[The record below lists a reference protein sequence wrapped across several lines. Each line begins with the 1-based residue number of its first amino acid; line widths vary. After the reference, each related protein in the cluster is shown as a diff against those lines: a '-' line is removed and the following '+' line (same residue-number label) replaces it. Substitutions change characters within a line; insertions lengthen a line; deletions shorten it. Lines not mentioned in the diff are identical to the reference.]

1 MSEMTATRMKTLG
14 KLATLLV
21 LAGVGVVAIL
31 FLWRSRVPDGL
42 DTDGLR
48 PGSFFSAAQLR
59 KTADY
64 EEFHRV
70 NWVLSTLATLV
81 VFALYAWRGSRF
93 VRLSAAGPIGT
104 GMLLAMLGF
113 ALVWLVGL
121 PFEIAGLWWDRRH
134 GVSKA
139 QYWEVI
145 FGGWLGLGAAFL
157 FLSLSVL
164 IVMGLARVLRQW
176 WWIPGSAAFVA
187 LFALFVFISPYL
199 VTDAKALD
207 DPELKA
213 AAQRLAEKEGVEDVL
228 PIQVEDVDEYTDA
241 ANAYATGFGPSRKVF
256 LWNTLLDGRFSDR
269 QVEFVLAHEF
279 GHHARYHLPKAIGW
293 YALFAIPGAFLIAI
307 ATRRRGGM
315 GQPAAVPLSLFVLVV
330 LNTVATPLDNV
341 IGRHMESEADWM
353 ALETTRDPAAGKQLF
368 QNFSRTSL
376 GDPDPPTWAYL
387 LFDGHPT
394 LMQRIAMTERWEDQY
409 GG

>member
-1 MSEMTATRMKTLG
+1 MRTLA
-14 KLATLLV
+14 KVATLLV
-21 LAGVGVVAIL
+21 LAGVWVVAIL
-31 FLWRSRVPDGL
+31 YLWRSRVPDGL
-42 DTDGLR
+42 DTDGLGPR
-48 PGSFFSAAQLR
+48 RFFSAAQLR
-59 KTADY
+59 KTANY

-70 NWVLSTLATLV
+70 NWVLSTLTTIV
-81 VFALYAWRGSRF
+81 VFALYAWRGTRF
-93 VRLSAAGPIGT
+93 ARLSAAGPIGT

-134 GVSKA
+134 GVSKV
-139 QYWEVI
+139 QYWEVV

-164 IVMGLARVLRQW
+164 IVMGLARLVRQW
-176 WWIPGSAAFVA
+176 WWIPGSAAFVG

-199 VTDAKALD
+199 TGETKPLD
-207 DPELKA
+207 DPKLEA

-228 PIQVEDVDEYTDA
+228 PVEVEEVHKYTDA
-241 ANAYATGFGPSRKVF
+241 ANAYATGFGPTRKVV
-256 LWNTLLDGRFSDR
+256 LWDTLLDGRFSDR
-269 QVEFVLAHEF
+269 QVEFVIAHEF

-293 YALFAIPGAFLIAI
+293 YSLFAIPGAFLIAI

-315 GQPAAVPLSLFVLVV
+315 GQPAAVPLSLLVLVV
-330 LNTVATPLDNV
+330 LNIAATPVDNV
-341 IGRHMESEADWM
+341 ISRHMEAEADWM
-353 ALETTRDPAAGKQLF
+353 ALEATRDPVAGKQLF
-368 QNFSRTSL
+368 QNFSKTSL

-394 LMQRIAMTERWEDQY
+394 LMQRIAMTEDWKRRY
-409 GG
+409 GGG

>member
-1 MSEMTATRMKTLG
+1 MTATRMKGLA

-21 LAGVGVVAIL
+21 LAGVWVVAIL
-31 FLWRSRVPDGL
+31 LLWRTRVPDGL

-48 PGSFFSAAQLR
+48 PGSFFSSRQLE

-70 NWVLSTLATLV
+70 NWVLMTVTTLV
-81 VFALYAWRGSRF
+81 VFVLYAWRGARF
-93 VRLSAAGPIGT
+93 ARLSAAGPIGT

-134 GVSKA
+134 DVSRVE
-139 QYWEVI
+139 YWEVV

-164 IVMGLARVLRQW
+164 IVMGLARKLGQW
-176 WWIPGSAAFVA
+176 WWIPGAAAFVA

-199 VTDAKALD
+199 TPETKPLD
-207 DPELKA
+207 DPKLEVT
-213 AAQRLAEKEGVEDVL
+213 AQRLAEKEGVEDVL
-228 PIQVEDVDEYTDA
+228 PVEVEDVDEYTDA
-241 ANAYATGFGPSRKVF
+241 ANAYATGFGPTRKVV

-269 QVEFVLAHEF
+269 QVAVVIAHEF
-279 GHHARYHLPKAIGW
+279 GHHARDHLPKAIGW
-293 YALFAIPGAFLIAI
+293 YALFAVPGAFLIAL

-315 GQPAAVPLSLFVLVV
+315 GQPAAVPVSLLVLVV
-330 LNTVATPLDNV
+330 LTLVATPVDNV
-341 IGRHMESEADWM
+341 ISRHMEVEADWM
-353 ALETTRDPAAGKQLF
+353 ALEATRDPEAATQLF
-368 QNFSRTSL
+368 QNFSTTSL

-387 LFDGHPT
+387 LFDSHPT
-394 LMQRIAMTERWEDQY
+394 LMQRIAMTEEWQDRYADV
-409 GG
+409 G